1 MNYFR
6 MEPENTIYYNSSTV
20 YRPVFFRRVNDKEK
34 MDGLLENNKEID
46 IIDQIEAQLVELIR
60 LDHPSK
66 KLTESE
72 QRAFIDNHI
81 GATSLYDYG
90 VWVYYQWLNQLIHIL
105 DEEEF
110 VRIRTSRNIYK
121 IIPEEI
127 NLLRKKKV
135 GVIGLSVG
143 QSIAITMAMER
154 ICGELRLADF
164 DTIELSNMNRLRVG
178 VQHLGLSKAIV
189 AARQIAELDPFIKV
203 ICYTNG
209 VDGENIDRFFLEKG
223 KLDILVEECD
233 GIDMKIISRIKAKQY
248 QIPVIMDTNDKGML
262 DVERF
267 DLDPERPIF
276 HGRLKRVDGLSVIE
290 LEQLL
295 SQLTV
300 QEKVEYL
307 VDIIGFENV
316 SDAMKLS
323 LQYMNKTIVGW
334 PQLASAVTLGGAMV
348 TDITRKIFLGKFESS
363 GRYFVDFD
371 ELIQP

>member
-1 MNYFR
+1 
-6 MEPENTIYYNSSTV
+6 MEPENTIYHNSSTV

-34 MDGLLENNKEID
+34 MDYLLENNKEIH

-72 QRAFIDNHI
+72 QRTFIDNHI

-110 VRIRTSRNIYK
+110 IRIRTSRNIYK
-121 IIPEEI
+121 ITPEEI

-178 VQHLGLSKAIV
+178 VQHLGLSKTIV

-209 VDGENIDRFFLEKG
+209 VDGENIDSFFLDEG

>member
-1 MNYFR
+1 MESGNKIYQNSPTNYH
-6 MEPENTIYYNSSTV
+6 
-20 YRPVFFRRVNDKEK
+20 PVLFRRLYDGKDREE
-34 MDGLLENNKEID
+34 MDRLLENNTDIQ
-46 IIDQIEAQLVELIR
+46 IIDQIEDQLAELVR

-72 QRAFIDNHI
+72 RKSFIKSHLGDV
-81 GATSLYDYG
+81 SLYEYG
-90 VWVYYQWLNQLIHIL
+90 VWVYYQWLNIIVHIL

-121 IIPEEI
+121 ITPEEI
-127 NLLRKKKV
+127 GILRAKKV

-143 QSIAITMAMER
+143 QSIAVTMAMER

-164 DTIELSNMNRLRVG
+164 DLIELSNMNRLRVG
-178 VQHLGLSKAIV
+178 IQHLGLSKAVI

-203 ICYTNG
+203 VCYTNG
-209 VDGENIDRFFLEKG
+209 VTGDNVDEFLLDGG

-233 GIDMKIISRIKAKQY
+233 GIDMKIISRLKAKHY

-267 DLDPERPIF
+267 DLEPDRPIF
-276 HGRLKRVDGLSVIE
+276 HGRLKRVDGKSIIE

-295 SQLTV
+295 KKLTV

-316 SDAMKLS
+316 SNAMKLS
-323 LQYMNKTIVGW
+323 LQHMNKTIVGW
-334 PQLASAVTLGGAMV
+334 PQLASAVALGGAMV

-363 GRYFVDFD
+363 GRYFIDFD
-371 ELIQP
+371 DLIQP

>member
-6 MEPENTIYYNSSTV
+6 MEPENTIYHNSSTV

-34 MDGLLENNKEID
+34 MDYLLENNKEIH

-72 QRAFIDNHI
+72 QRIFIDNHI

-110 VRIRTSRNIYK
+110 IRIRTSRNIYK
-121 IIPEEI
+121 ITPEEI

-178 VQHLGLSKAIV
+178 VQHLGLSKTIV

-209 VDGENIDRFFLEKG
+209 VDGENIDSFFLDEG

-295 SQLTV
+295 NQLTV
-300 QEKVEYL
+300 QDKVEYL